1 MEYKVKIL
9 AFQKHRDEH
18 SAAEA
23 AEAAE
28 DFPIPGRGWRPLAL
42 DGLRRADGGADA
54 LGPSSD
60 FCP

>member
-1 MEYKVKIL
+1 MECKIKIS

-18 SAAEA
+18 AAAEA
-23 AEAAE
+23 AEAAGYV
-28 DFPIPGRGWRPLAL
+28 PIPGRGWRPLAL

-54 LGPSSD
+54 LGPISD